1 MNMPQNIEQLFI
13 DAIQNISKSYVP
25 LSTTLFYGSDNRV
38 YNSAISIP
46 DNVLYVTGEEI
57 NQYINFFQT
66 EVHPVDLD
74 VYSLTTEQLED
85 IGYNHLSLDLIQ
97 KINLS
102 FTLSVNDTKH

>member
-1 MNMPQNIEQLFI
+1 MNIPQNIEQLFI

-25 LSTTLFYGSDNRV
+25 LRTTLFYGSDNRV
-38 YNSAISIP
+38 CNSAISIP

-74 VYSLTTEQLED
+74 VYSVTTEQLEEM
-85 IGYNHLSLDLIQ
+85 GYNYLSLDLIQ

-102 FTLSVNDTKH
+102 FTLSVNDIKH